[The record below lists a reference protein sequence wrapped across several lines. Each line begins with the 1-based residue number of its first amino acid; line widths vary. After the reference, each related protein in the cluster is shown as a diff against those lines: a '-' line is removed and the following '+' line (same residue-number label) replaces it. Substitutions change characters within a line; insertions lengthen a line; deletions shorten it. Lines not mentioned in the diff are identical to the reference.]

1 MDELNPLFNRL
12 RVTEEFNTFWDEY
25 PRKDDYIKA
34 FYLFSEAV
42 NYVTA
47 ENILTGLGMQKLYVK
62 KLNIPFVWR
71 KPSAWL
77 EQECWKNY
85 FLEESN

>member
-34 FYLFSEAV
+34 YYAFIDAIFKDSV
-42 NYVTA
+42 S
-47 ENILTGLGMQKLYVK
+47 NILNGLNLQKHEVEMINL
-62 KLNIPFVWR
+62 PFIWR
-71 KPSAWL
+71 KASDWL
-77 EQECWKNY
+77 EQECWDK
-85 FLEESN
+85 SIGA